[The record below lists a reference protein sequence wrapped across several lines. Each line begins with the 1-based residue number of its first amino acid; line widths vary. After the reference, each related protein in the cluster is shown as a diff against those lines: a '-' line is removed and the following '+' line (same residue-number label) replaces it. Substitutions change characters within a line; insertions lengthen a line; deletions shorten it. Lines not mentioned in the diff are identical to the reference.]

1 VFVGKWNME
10 GQQYDGI
17 VGPAAKVSAVRTYE
31 WLSGGF
37 FLIHRYEGRV
47 GDAKAACI
55 EVIGYDST
63 SQRYF
68 LHSFYNDGKS
78 NEWQA
83 TVKDNI
89 WLQTGD
95 WEFDGKAMKVR
106 CTIEFSEDGNTMT
119 GRWENSIDGSSW
131 QTFWDV
137 KATKVLEEGTKH
149 AGATS

>member
-1 VFVGKWNME
+1 MQQSVGQKE
-10 GQQYDGI
+10 RPQRK
-17 VGPAAKVSAVRTYE
+17 KV
-31 WLSGGF
+31 
-37 FLIHRYEGRV
+37 
-47 GDAKAACI
+47 D
-55 EVIGYDST
+55 
-63 SQRYF
+63 
-68 LHSFYNDGKS
+68 
-78 NEWQA
+78 
-83 TVKDNI
+83 DNI